1 MNGFVGRPKLLVLI
15 PVFICIFITACG
27 TPEVQEEGAVVAPT
41 GQSVLPNTPAPD
53 EESTPESTQAPDRE
67 VSGSFGLVSLDQS
80 LSDLSSYRMRSE
92 ISFTGVTID
101 DNPFD
106 WTVTWE
112 TASSE
117 QPPGSRLD
125 ITTEGLGPSSDIS
138 SMSLA
143 RVGGETYLAIS
154 DAGCVSGDDIG
165 FQSASAAAI
174 NPDTFLSGLNGATLV
189 AENQIVNNAASKV
202 YQFDEEALP
211 VWQNSSISVEGE
223 IYLANASGFVSG
235 IELTATGAADFAGL
249 GAFQDGIF
257 QLNVDISDVN
267 EPLEIQ
273 PPLSCANRTDF
284 PTPKDAFD
292 VAYFEDLISYR
303 SKMLLVDMADFY
315 RKEMTTLGWT
325 VIEDDE
331 LEDSATLTY
340 QKDGIRITVFMT
352 LAEDG
357 KSVEV
362 IISP

>member
-1 MNGFVGRPKLLVLI
+1 MNGLVGRSKLLVLI
-15 PVFICIFITACG
+15 PVFICIFLTACG
-27 TPEVQEEGAVVAPT
+27 TREVQEEGAVVAPT
-41 GQSVLPNTPAPD
+41 GQSVLPNTPAAN
-53 EESTPESTQAPDRE
+53 EASTPESTRAPASE
-67 VSGSFGLVSLDQS
+67 GSGVYGLVSLDQS

-92 ISFTGVTID
+92 ISFTGETID
-101 DNPFD
+101 DDLFN

-112 TASSE
+112 TSSSE
-117 QPPGSRLD
+117 QPPASRLD
-125 ITTEGLGPSSDIS
+125 ITTEGLGPSSNIS

-143 RVGGETYLAIS
+143 RVGGETYLAVS

-165 FQSASAAAI
+165 FQSASVAAI

-189 AENQIVNNAASKV
+189 AENRLVNNTLSTV

-211 VWQNSSISVEGE
+211 VWQNSPVSVEGE
-223 IYLANASGFVSG
+223 IYLANAGGFVSS
-235 IELTATGAADFAGL
+235 IDLTATGAADFAGF
-249 GAFQDGIF
+249 GAVQEGIF

-284 PTPKDAFD
+284 PTPKDASD

-303 SKMLLVDMADFY
+303 SKMTLVDMADFY
-315 RKEMTTLGWT
+315 RKEMSTLGWT
-325 VIEDDE
+325 VIEDGELDE
-331 LEDSATLTY
+331 SATLTY